1 MTHPTVLWEITRA
14 CALECSHC
22 PKPDD
27 DGRRPA
33 SEELSTYEAYKTVDQ
48 IASLAP
54 RQFIITGGDPLA
66 RPDLLQIIDYAK
78 RRGLKP
84 AVALSA
90 TPNLTP
96 QTVDIL
102 RRSGATSLIFALNG
116 SSPPRHDILSGSLGS
131 FEQTLNAIRAAVAA
145 GIPVEIDTL
154 ITRRILSDITPL
166 ADLLAGLGIEAWNV
180 HFVVPIGN
188 ARKLEILTAEE
199 AERAFQVLATVQR
212 NNRFRVRTVEAPEYR
227 RYLLQNRIDAQW
239 ADFAT
244 DYPEEI
250 ADCSIDD
257 VVFIGA
263 NGAVRPSE
271 LLPIAAGNIRFRP
284 LFGIVRGSDLFVAF
298 RDRSNLTGK
307 CARCE
312 FKEVC
317 GGSRARAWAMT
328 GLLFGPD
335 PLCVYQPKP
344 ASQEAAS

>member
-1 MTHPTVLWEITRA
+1 MTRPTVLWEITRA
-14 CALECSHC
+14 CALDHPHR
-22 PKPDD
+22 PKPDND
-27 DGRRPA
+27 VRRD

-48 IASLAP
+48 IATLAP

-66 RPDLLQIIDYAK
+66 RLDLLQIVDYATC
-78 RRGLKP
+78 RGLKP
-84 AVALSA
+84 AIALSA

-96 QTVDIL
+96 QAIKAL
-102 RRSGATSLIFALNG
+102 RRNGARTLIFALNG
-116 SSPPRHDILSGSLGS
+116 SSPLRHDGFRGTRGS
-131 FEQTLNAIRAAVAA
+131 FQQTLEAVRVAVASRLA
-145 GIPVEIDTL
+145 VQIDTL
-154 ITRRILSDITPL
+154 ITHRNVSEINAL
-166 ADLLAGLGIEAWNV
+166 ADLLASLRIEAWNA
-180 HFVVPIGN
+180 HFLVPAGN

-199 AERAFQVLATVQR
+199 AERAFELLATVQR

-227 RYLLQNRIDAQW
+227 RYLLQKRIDAQW

-263 NGAVRPSE
+263 TGAVGPSE
-271 LLPIAAGNIRFRP
+271 FLPIAAGNVRFLP
-284 LFGIVRGSDLFVAF
+284 LSGIVRGSDLFVAL
-298 RDRSNLTGK
+298 RDRGNLTGK

-328 GLLFGPD
+328 GWVFGPD
-335 PLCVYQPKP
+335 PLCVYQPRRTP
-344 ASQEAAS
+344 QEAAS

>member
-14 CALECSHC
+14 CALECTHC

-27 DGRRPA
+27 DGRPG
-33 SEELSTYEAYKTVDQ
+33 SEELSTYEAYKTIDQ
-48 IASLAP
+48 IGSLAP

-96 QTVDIL
+96 QAVDAL
-102 RRSGATSLIFALNG
+102 RANGATTLIFALNG
-116 SSPPRHDILSGSLGS
+116 SSPLSHDVVSGVPGA
-131 FEQTLNAIRAAVAA
+131 FQQTLKAIRAAVGA

-154 ITRRILSDITPL
+154 ITRRNVSEMNAI
-166 ADLLAGLGIEAWNV
+166 ADLLASLGIEAWNV
-180 HFVVPIGN
+180 HFVVPVGN
-188 ARKLEILTAEE
+188 ARKLEILTADE
-199 AERAFQVLATVQR
+199 AERVFEVLATVQR

-227 RYLLQNRIDAQW
+227 RYLLQNRTDAQW

-244 DYPEEI
+244 DCPEEI

-298 RDRSNLTGK
+298 RDRGNLTGK

-335 PLCVYQPKP
+335 PLCVYQPKRTL
-344 ASQEAAS
+344 QEATS